1 MKLSIRERLG
11 LLELLP
17 SEDGYSALKA
27 IRRAKESLS
36 PTPQEI
42 KDYDFQQVPHGN
54 GFTVKWDVEKEKIK
68 DIPLDEFVTDK
79 VRNILV
85 KMDKDN
91 KLTDATFGLYEKFVV
106 AYRNTEVAH
115 TK

>member
-1 MKLSIRERLG
+1 MKLNIKERLG

-36 PTPQEI
+36 LTPQELT
-42 KDYDFQQVPHGN
+42 DYNFQQVPMGS
-54 GFTVKWDVEKEKIK
+54 GFSVKWDVEKERIR

-85 KMDKDN
+85 KLDKDN
-91 KLTDATFGLYEKFVV
+91 KLTDSTFGLYEKFVV

-115 TK
+115 Q